1 MSLTKLTY
9 SLSESSNLSII
20 SELSDL
26 STAPLVK
33 LKFETSSLCNNFI
46 DLTAI
51 SNESSL
57 DLEIPE
63 IDIDSSV
70 TDESNITIKA
80 YNFFTKKLCINEIR
94 YSPMPIEYPPTSL
107 EGTAIVYNI
116 SG

>member
-63 IDIDSSV
+63 IDIDSSIKTSV
-70 TDESNITIKA
+70 DESNTTIKA
-80 YNFFTKKLCINEIR
+80 YNFFTKKLYMNEIR
-94 YSPMPIEYPPTSL
+94 YSPIPIEYLPTSL
-107 EGTAIVYNI
+107 E
-116 SG
+116 